1 MHINLLIKN
10 ISSKPFDKTDKYS
23 NTTFGEPIVVAITV
37 TKRNLIMKNHRIIM
51 RNAAVIFMLYTP
63 MDLVYAD
70 KDMTVKIISSSYKF
84 D

>member
-1 MHINLLIKN
+1 
-10 ISSKPFDKTDKYS
+10 
-23 NTTFGEPIVVAITV
+23 
-37 TKRNLIMKNHRIIM
+37 MKNHRIIM
-51 RNAAVIFMLYTP
+51 RNAAIIFMLYTP